1 MLLPGSRENNVN
13 SGVGVGEQNCNE
25 RVNGGDRET
34 FTELGGESNVR
45 SDFIE
50 SSDACTEGGESTESN
65 GASDLDNLLG
75 SKGALGAK
83 SEDDD
88 EDVRN
93 IQSLYRKYKG
103 EKTKRMSKDG
113 GIEYVDSL
121 DLGSHGSDSDGE
133 VVYRRNR
140 HGLMEEI
147 FELLPRLSTKSVQGT
162 PPPTRVPLAA
172 LTPPTA
178 ITHTSPA
185 PFDPAPPAPSQTIAS
200 EASTSSP
207 PAP

>member
-1 MLLPGSRENNVN
+1 MINHIRQRESIHVYVEHKVDTPDVVDDTMLLPGSRENDVN

-50 SSDACTEGGESTESN
+50 SSDACENSEREEKNGEVS
-65 GASDLDNLLG
+65 SD
-75 SKGALGAK
+75 
-83 SEDDD
+83 E
-88 EDVRN
+88 
-93 IQSLYRKYKG
+93 
-103 EKTKRMSKDG
+103 

-133 VVYRRNR
+133 
-140 HGLMEEI
+140 GLMEEI
-147 FELLPRLSTKSVQGT
+147 FELLPRGT

-172 LTPPTA
+172 PTPPTA

-207 PAP
+207 PAL